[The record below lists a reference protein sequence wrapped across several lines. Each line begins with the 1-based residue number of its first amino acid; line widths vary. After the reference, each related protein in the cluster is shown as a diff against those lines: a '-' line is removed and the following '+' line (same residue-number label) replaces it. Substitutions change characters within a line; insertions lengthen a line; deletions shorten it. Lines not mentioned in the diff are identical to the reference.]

1 MLIFREFFCEK
12 FSGFRKFVDIC
23 SKIVYNRV
31 IEYRKF
37 IHYFTD
43 QGGKLPLNIIIIGCG
58 KVGEALAEQLNEQ
71 GNNITVIDTDMKKL
85 KDVSAKCDVMG
96 VNGNGAT
103 HLVQQEAG
111 IESADL
117 MIAVTG
123 SDELNLL
130 CCLIARKAGNC
141 RTIARVRSPQYS
153 SEAPFLKDE
162 LGLAMVINPEQ
173 AAAEEIARVLR
184 FPSAINI
191 DTFCRGRVELI
202 KLKVPEGSPL
212 VGVAVKELSSK
223 LGCDVLVCTLER
235 GNEAYIVNGNTVFEE
250 RDVISIV
257 ASPKKANDFFRKI
270 NYKSKSV
277 KDAIIAGGGELGH
290 YLCDIL
296 VNYGISVK
304 LIEKDTK
311 RSEELCALWGNAV
324 TVINGDASDQE
335 VLLEEGL
342 AQAGAFVALTNLDEE
357 NILLSLFAHSAGNAK
372 LVTKINRID
381 FEDVIKHL
389 DLDTIIYPKS
399 ITSDSIVRYVRSL
412 KNTQGSNVEQL
423 HQVIKGKIE
432 AAEFIIRDASPVTET
447 PLMNLKLKSG
457 ILVAAILRGKNVVI
471 PRGSDTIEP
480 GDTVVI
486 VSDIVSNNSGLHD
499 ITDILR

>member
-1 MLIFREFFCEK
+1 M
-12 FSGFRKFVDIC
+12 
-23 SKIVYNRV
+23 
-31 IEYRKF
+31 
-37 IHYFTD
+37 
-43 QGGKLPLNIIIIGCG
+43 PLNIIIIGCG

-71 GNNITVIDTDMKKL
+71 GNNITVIDTDSKKL
-85 KDVSAKCDVMG
+85 NAVSAKCDVMG

-103 HLVQQEAG
+103 HLIQQEAG
-111 IESADL
+111 IEHADL

-130 CCLIARKAGNC
+130 CCLIAKKAGNC
-141 RTIARVRSPQYS
+141 KTIARVRSPQYS
-153 SEAPFLKDE
+153 REAPFLKDE

-184 FPSAINI
+184 FPSAMKI

-202 KLKVPEGSPL
+202 KLKLPESCPL

-223 LGCDVLVCTLER
+223 FGCDVLVCTIER
-235 GNEAYIVNGNTVFEE
+235 GNEAYIANGNTIFEE
-250 RDVISIV
+250 RDVISII
-257 ASPKKANDFFRKI
+257 AAPKKANDFFRKI

-277 KDAIIAGGGELGH
+277 KDVMIVGGGELGH

-296 VNYGISVK
+296 VNDGVAVK
-304 LIEKDTK
+304 LIEKDTQ
-311 RSEELCALWGNAV
+311 RSDELCVLWGKSV

-335 VLLEEGL
+335 VLLEAGL
-342 AQAGAFVALTNLDEE
+342 QQAGAFVALTNLDEE

-389 DLDTIIYPKS
+389 DLDTIIYPKN
-399 ITSDSIVRYVRSL
+399 ITSDTIVRYVRSL

-432 AAEFIIRDASPVTET
+432 AAEFIIRDSSPVTGT
-447 PLMNLKLKSG
+447 PLMELRLKSG

-471 PRGSDTIEP
+471 PRGSDKIEP

-486 VSDIVSNNSGLHD
+486 VSDHPELHD
-499 ITDILR
+499 ITDILK